1 MNWII
6 RNTSKLNFHTNLKI
20 LLTPIENEIKDLKW
34 LISDLEINTSEIEK
48 LPINHEKDWFL
59 ISANE
64 MSAICDTDTQIIWGA
79 FSGIPKNQEIEP
91 NQIDLPFAEG
101 NEQIWINGNM
111 QVKNSK
117 IEIIAWDSS
126 YTIVKFTD
134 NKMSDKFKE
143 YFQEAVELEKYKW
156 KE

>member
-6 RNTSKLNFHTNLKI
+6 RDTSKLKFHTNLKV
-20 LLTPIENEIKDLKW
+20 LLTPIENEIKGLKW
-34 LISDLEINTSEIEK
+34 LISDLEINTSEMQK
-48 LPINHEKDWFL
+48 LPINHENDWYM
-59 ISANE
+59 ISAVE
-64 MSAICDTDTQIIWGA
+64 MNVIRDTHTQIIWGA
-79 FSGIPKNQEIEP
+79 FSGFLNNQEIEP

-101 NEQIWINGNM
+101 NEKIWKNGNL
-111 QVKNSK
+111 QVVNSK

-134 NKMSDKFKE
+134 NKMSDKFKK
-143 YFQEAVELEKYKW
+143 YFQEAIELENYKW

>member
-1 MNWII
+1 M
-6 RNTSKLNFHTNLKI
+6 
-20 LLTPIENEIKDLKW
+20 PIENEIKDLKW

-59 ISANE
+59 ISAVE
-64 MSAICDTDTQIIWGA
+64 MNIIRDTDTQLIWGA
-79 FSGIPKNQEIEP
+79 LSGIPNNQEIEP
-91 NQIDLPFAEG
+91 EQIELPFAEG
-101 NEQIWINGNM
+101 NEQIWKNGNL
-111 QVKNSK
+111 QVVNSK

-134 NKMSDKFKE
+134 NEMSDKFKA
-143 YFQEAVELEKYKW
+143 YFQEAIELENYKW

>member
-6 RNTSKLNFHTNLKI
+6 RNTSKLKFHTNLKV
-20 LLTPIENEIKDLKW
+20 LLMPIENEINDLKW
-34 LISDLEINTSEIEK
+34 LISDLEINTSEMEK

-59 ISANE
+59 ISATE
-64 MSAICDTDTQIIWGA
+64 MNIIRDTDTQIIWGA
-79 FSGIPKNQEIEP
+79 FSGIPNNQKIEP

-101 NEQIWINGNM
+101 NEQIWKNGNL
-111 QVKNSK
+111 QVVNSK

-134 NKMSDKFKE
+134 DEMSDKFKK
-143 YFQEAVELEKYKW
+143 YFQEAIELEKYNW

>member
-6 RNTSKLNFHTNLKI
+6 RNTIKLNFHTNLKV
-20 LLTPIENEIKDLKW
+20 LLMPIENEIKDLKW
-34 LISDLEINTSEIEK
+34 LISDLEINTSEMEK

-59 ISANE
+59 ISATE
-64 MSAICDTDTQIIWGA
+64 MNIIRDTDTQIIWGA
-79 FSGIPKNQEIEP
+79 FSGIPNDQEIEP
-91 NQIDLPFAEG
+91 NQIDLPFAEA
-101 NEQIWINGNM
+101 NELIWKNGNL
-111 QVKNSK
+111 QVLNSK

-134 NKMSDKFKE
+134 YEMSEKFNK
-143 YFQEAVELEKYKW
+143 YFQEAIELEKYKW

>member
-6 RNTSKLNFHTNLKI
+6 RNTSKLKFHTNLKV
-20 LLTPIENEIKDLKW
+20 LLMPIENEIKDLKW

-59 ISANE
+59 ISAVE
-64 MSAICDTDTQIIWGA
+64 MNIIRDTDTQLIWGA
-79 FSGIPKNQEIEP
+79 LSGIPNNQEIEP
-91 NQIDLPFAEG
+91 EQIELPFAEG
-101 NEQIWINGNM
+101 NEQIWKNGNL
-111 QVKNSK
+111 QVVNSK

-134 NKMSDKFKE
+134 NEMSDKFKA
-143 YFQEAVELEKYKW
+143 YFQEAIELENYKW